1 MSLKSLAL
9 KLSVPLFLAA
19 ATATTGAFAAGP
31 YDRDHRDVSVNVYVR
46 KAPPPVR
53 YERPY
58 SAWSYD
64 RAGYYGN
71 HSAYRAYPPPRAYW
85 RGGHWEHRP
94 QGWVYF
100 GSTWR

>member
-53 YERPY
+53 YERFYGGPRYQERVDYRVYGPY
-58 SAWSYD
+58 RSRPHDYVRWE
-64 RAGYYGN
+64 R
-71 HSAYRAYPPPRAYW
+71 
-85 RGGHWEHRP
+85 GHWEHQPR
-94 QGWVYF
+94 GWVF
-100 GSTWR
+100 IGTSWR